1 VTTQLTIRTL
11 GSPEAETGFKT
22 ALILAPGVTYVVNEQ
37 SRPTPRTG
45 DIPGAWT
52 ATLTVFSQHDDD
64 PDRLRARLL
73 AIAANVSDAFA
84 ITFA

>member
-22 ALILAPGVTYVVNEQ
+22 ALILAPGLAYVVNEQ

-52 ATLTVFSQHDDD
+52 ATLTVFSHHDDD
-64 PDRLRARLL
+64 PDRLRARLIV
-73 AIAANVSDAFA
+73 IAAKVSDEFA
-84 ITFA
+84 VMFD